1 MTYANVAGTAHL
13 TVEERLR
20 TDGLPSALK
29 TGQKVTVN
37 GNDAWEAMDGA
48 NRTLVFEQHGVSV
61 LLTADALPYS
71 ELEAVAASMTL
82 VK

>member
-1 MTYANVAGTAHL
+1 M
-13 TVEERLR
+13 
-20 TDGLPSALK
+20 
-29 TGQKVTVN
+29 TVN
-37 GNDAWEAMDGA
+37 GDDAWEAMDGA

-61 LLTADALPYS
+61 LLTADALSYS